1 MRTRLALVALLASS
15 LAWAADPPAKKSGTD
30 LTEPPTPTPLTPEE
44 HKEAEVNA
52 AIRSLASDDPDV
64 RAQAA
69 NYFYTYPN
77 PKAEPALRSL
87 TNVQIEKEELVR
99 RNALQALGE
108 LRQSAHYDL
117 FMQVYDRD
125 PSQIVKDWAIV
136 GVGKCGNAKSFD
148 RLRAWVEGKD
158 TKKDDRLMAVVA
170 MGFTKEKRAV
180 DVLNGM
186 LASDDKDLRENAYKA
201 LGNLGATDM
210 CPVILQRIMGESSGQ
225 VMRAMIQTLSRL
237 RCKEA
242 CATFEKMKAT
252 MNFREAE
259 FRTLDEEIERAK
271 AAIPCGSAPK

>member
-1 MRTRLALVALLASS
+1 MGFAR
-15 LAWAADPPAKKSGTD
+15 
-30 LTEPPTPTPLTPEE
+30 
-44 HKEAEVNA
+44 
-52 AIRSLASDDPDV
+52 
-64 RAQAA
+64 
-69 NYFYTYPN
+69 
-77 PKAEPALRSL
+77 
-87 TNVQIEKEELVR
+87 
-99 RNALQALGE
+99 
-108 LRQSAHYDL
+108 
-117 FMQVYDRD
+117 
-125 PSQIVKDWAIV
+125 
-136 GVGKCGNAKSFD
+136 
-148 RLRAWVEGKD
+148 VEGKD

-271 AAIPCGSAPK
+271 AAIPCGSAPKQARLRRRRDPRHRREPRDPGAIRRS